1 MKEPY
6 AGDIRLIQINGK
18 FFKHMPMDDMS
29 NAFIRL
35 MILVDDD
42 VATALRE
49 HEVRDVVVVGNL
61 VNIIT
66 R

>member
-1 MKEPY
+1 MKE
-6 AGDIRLIQINGK
+6 DIRMVQINGK

-29 NAFIRL
+29 NEFIRL
-35 MILVDDD
+35 MMLADDD
-42 VATALRE
+42 VAKALRE
-49 HEVRDVVVVGNL
+49 HQVRNVVVVGNL